1 MEILYKND
9 VVVEMPS
16 QTPQALLEATKAQY
30 ETKVDDEGVET
41 FTETNISDWT
51 FVPSAADKN
60 ANAITYL
67 ASTDWYA
74 SRLAENGTAIP
85 ADVLEKREAARAA
98 IVD

>member
-1 MEILYKND
+1 MFNITTGAD
-9 VVVEMPS
+9 
-16 QTPQALLEATKAQY
+16 LLFNIVNYFYLLQCLHPTH
-30 ETKVDDEGVET
+30 VET

>member
-1 MEILYKND
+1 MKDIRTRE
-9 VVVEMPS
+9 
-16 QTPQALLEATKAQY
+16 ALLELHPEY
-30 ETKVDDEGVET
+30 EQLEQDGLVDIESII
-41 FTETNISDWT
+41 NY
-51 FVPSAADKN
+51 PLDKL
-60 ANAITYL
+60 AIKEQKNLQKMENNYARGYL